1 MTRLARPSYSR
12 TDRRAH
18 AGDGEEPGETSPQA
32 VPATGRQRARA
43 ARCPE
48 GRCGAGISGPAGAP
62 GGRFAA
68 GQAIDIL
75 ARLIAQSLAEQF
87 SQQFI
92 VENKPGAGGNIAA
105 ESVARAPADG
115 YTLLVIGANNPIN
128 TTLYD
133 KLGFDLLRDFAPV
146 AGIYRVYQVM
156 EVNPAF
162 PARSVPEF
170 IAYAKANPGKINF
183 GSAGTGSVAHVTGE
197 WFKMK
202 AGVDMQHV
210 PYRGAPLALA
220 DLLSGQVQVM
230 FDNLPSSIE
239 HIRAGRLRALAV
251 STPTSLELLPGV
263 PPMAEFLPGFE
274 TSAFAGLGA
283 PAGTLARDR
292 RQAQHGRQHRPR
304 RCQAQGTHPRSRR
317 RADADDARRV
327 RPLPRRRDREVGQ
340 GDPGRQYQ
348 AQLNSSRERRAA
360 RSLATKSDL
369 RDGRLSAGY
378 PVIFQE

>member
-1 MTRLARPSYSR
+1 MGRNLVKLRRRQFQQLAASALALP
-12 TDRRAH
+12 
-18 AGDGEEPGETSPQA
+18 A
-32 VPATGRQRARA
+32 VPRVA
-43 ARCPE
+43 A
-48 GRCGAGISGPAGAP
+48 AQAYPAQPVRLVVG
-62 GGRFAA
+62 FAA

-133 KLGFDLLRDFAPV
+133 KLGFDLLRDFAAV

-230 FDNLPSSIE
+230 FDNLPSSID
-239 HIRAGRLRALAV
+239 HIRGGRLRALGV
-251 STPTSLELLPGV
+251 STPGRLELLPDV
-263 PPMAEFLPGFE
+263 PPIGETVRGYE

-283 PAGTLARDR
+283 PAGTPREIVDKLNKGVGMALAD
-292 RQAQHGRQHRPR
+292 PKI
-304 RCQAQGTHPRSRR
+304 
-317 RADADDARRV
+317 RARIVDLGGVPMPMTPADFGK
-327 RPLPRRRDREVGQ
+327 LI
-340 GDPGRQYQ
+340 
-348 AQLNSSRERRAA
+348 
-360 RSLATKSDL
+360 ATETEKWAKVVKFSGAKAD
-369 RDGRLSAGY
+369 
-378 PVIFQE
+378 

>member
-1 MTRLARPSYSR
+1 VKLRRRRFQQLAASALALPAVSR
-12 TDRRAH
+12 VAAAQTY
-18 AGDGEEPGETSPQA
+18 
-32 VPATGRQRARA
+32 PAQPVRMVVG
-43 ARCPE
+43 
-48 GRCGAGISGPAGAP
+48 
-62 GGRFAA
+62 FAA

-75 ARLIAQSLAEQF
+75 ARLIAQSLAEQL

-105 ESVARAPADG
+105 ESIVRAPAEG

-162 PARSVPEF
+162 PARTVPEF
-170 IAYAKANPGKINF
+170 IAYAKAHPGKINF

-197 WFKMK
+197 WFKMM

-230 FDNLPSSIE
+230 FDNLPSSID
-239 HIRAGRLRALAV
+239 HIRAGRLRALGV
-251 STPTSLELLPGV
+251 STPMSLELLPGV
-263 PPMAEFLPGFE
+263 PPIGEFLPGFE
-274 TSAFAGLGA
+274 TSAFAGIGA
-283 PAGTLARDR
+283 PAG
-292 RQAQHGRQHRPR
+292 
-304 RCQAQGTHPRSRR
+304 
-317 RADADDARRV
+317 V
-327 RPLPRRRDREVGQ
+327 
-340 GDPGRQYQ
+340 
-348 AQLNSSRERRAA
+348 SREIVDRLNTGVTAA
-360 RSLATKSDL
+360 LADPKLKARILDL
-369 RDGRLSAGY
+369 GGVPMPMTPAEFGLFLAAETGKWGK
-378 PVIFQE
+378 VIQAANIKPG

>member
-1 MTRLARPSYSR
+1 MGRNLVKLRRRQFQQLAASALALP
-12 TDRRAH
+12 
-18 AGDGEEPGETSPQA
+18 A
-32 VPATGRQRARA
+32 VPRVA
-43 ARCPE
+43 A
-48 GRCGAGISGPAGAP
+48 AQAYPAQPVRLVVG
-62 GGRFAA
+62 FAA

-133 KLGFDLLRDFAPV
+133 KLGFDLLRDFAAV

-230 FDNLPSSIE
+230 FDNLPSSID

-283 PAGTLARDR
+283 PAGA
-292 RQAQHGRQHRPR
+292 
-304 RCQAQGTHPRSRR
+304 
-317 RADADDARRV
+317 
-327 RPLPRRRDREVGQ
+327 
-340 GDPGRQYQ
+340 
-348 AQLNSSRERRAA
+348 SREIVDKLNAGVTTALADPKLKARILDLGGVPMPMTPAEFGRFLAA
-360 RSLATKSDL
+360 ETEKW
-369 RDGRLSAGY
+369 GK
-378 PVIFQE
+378 VIQAANIKPG

>member
-1 MTRLARPSYSR
+1 LT
-12 TDRRAH
+12 
-18 AGDGEEPGETSPQA
+18 
-32 VPATGRQRARA
+32 
-43 ARCPE
+43 
-48 GRCGAGISGPAGAP
+48 
-62 GGRFAA
+62 
-68 GQAIDIL
+68 
-75 ARLIAQSLAEQF
+75 EQF

-162 PARSVPEF
+162 PARTVPEF
-170 IAYAKANPGKINF
+170 IAYAKAHPGKINF

-197 WFKMK
+197 WFKMM

-230 FDNLPSSIE
+230 FDNLPSSID
-239 HIRAGRLRALAV
+239 HIRAGRLRALGV
-251 STPTSLELLPGV
+251 STPASLDLLPDV
-263 PPMAEFLPGFE
+263 PPIGEFLPGFE

-283 PAGTLARDR
+283 PAGVSRTIIDKLNAGVATALADPKLVARIIDLGGVPMPMTPAEFGR
-292 RQAQHGRQHRPR
+292 FLAAETEKWGKVIQA
-304 RCQAQGTHPRSRR
+304 ANIK
-317 RADADDARRV
+317 
-327 RPLPRRRDREVGQ
+327 
-340 GDPGRQYQ
+340 PG
-348 AQLNSSRERRAA
+348 
-360 RSLATKSDL
+360 
-369 RDGRLSAGY
+369 
-378 PVIFQE
+378 